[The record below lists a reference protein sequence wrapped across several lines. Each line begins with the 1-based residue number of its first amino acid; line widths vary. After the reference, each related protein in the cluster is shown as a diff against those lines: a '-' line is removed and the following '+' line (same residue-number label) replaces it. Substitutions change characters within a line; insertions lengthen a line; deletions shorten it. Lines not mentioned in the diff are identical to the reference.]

1 MSLHLPQPI
10 QPFRRVQVSDG
21 LLLTAEHW
29 KTAHNYHRD
38 RQNVLYQAL
47 NQPGIVWGLGVCVI
61 QPPREDVTAQYRDR
75 RWLQVQPGFAIDQ
88 DGNLIVVPEPMLFRI
103 APEAPQRG
111 SLTVYVTI
119 RYVDPDSL
127 QGIDHQRFVQETFC
141 LGQTVTPPLPS
152 EIELCRIRLQPGEVE
167 LTSAIDVLNPGA
179 NCLDLR
185 YRQQA
190 QSRSTHSVRVL
201 HATNQTP
208 QDTQTAENIAS
219 LLRSLNALYPAMQSQ
234 GVKPVTVSDGYLE
247 GDLLHIS
254 YSHFLR
260 LQASE
265 ITALRQFLE
274 TGAVVLVEASAQD
287 ANIGDLSRMQQQLQ
301 ASIAA
306 LPNLETMESVRQELS
321 SELAAVSTSLS
332 NQLRAM
338 CQPIYPVLEELGLER
353 SNGEV
358 NRAHFLR
365 SQPFLFAQ
373 FPIIR
378 GTTVQLFNWGGI
390 VLAVGGLS
398 DAWGCDEELTW
409 SRETIR
415 SAQELGINLLQLA
428 RQRRSLTQL
437 QNVNSRQSFL

>member
-1 MSLHLPQPI
+1 MSLRLPQAI
-10 QPFRRVQVSDG
+10 QPFQRVQVSDG

-47 NQPGIVWGLGVCVI
+47 NQPGIVWGLGVCTI
-61 QPPREDVTAQYRDR
+61 QPPSDEVTAQYRDR
-75 RWLQVQPGFAIDQ
+75 RWLQIQPGLAIDQ

-103 APEAPQRG
+103 APEALQRET
-111 SLTVYVTI
+111 LTVYVTI

-127 QGIDHQRFVQETFC
+127 QGIDDQRFVQETFC

-152 EIELCRIRLQPGEVE
+152 EIELCRIRLQSGDIE
-167 LTSAIDVLNPGA
+167 LSSAIDVLNPGV

-190 QSRSTHSVRVL
+190 QSRSLQSVRVL
-201 HATNQTP
+201 HATQT
-208 QDTQTAENIAS
+208 TENLAA
-219 LLRSLNALYPAMQSQ
+219 LLRSLNALYPALQSRGIQ
-234 GVKPVTVSDGYLE
+234 SVTLSDSFD
-247 GDLLHIS
+247 GDLLHID
-254 YSHFLR
+254 YAHFLR
-260 LQASE
+260 LQVAE
-265 ITALRQFLE
+265 MTALRQFLE
-274 TGAVVLVEASAQD
+274 TGAVILIEASDED
-287 ANIGDLSRMQQQLQ
+287 ANIADLSRMQQQLQ

-306 LPNLETMESVRQELS
+306 LPNLETIESVRQELTI
-321 SELAAVSTSLS
+321 ELNAVSASL
-332 NQLRAM
+332 NDQLRDI
-338 CQPIYPVLEELGLER
+338 CQPIYPVLEQFGIKI

-358 NRAHFLR
+358 DRDHVLR
-365 SQPFLFAQ
+365 SHPFLFAQ

-378 GTTVQLFNWGGI
+378 GTIVQLLNWGGI

-415 SAQELGINLLQLA
+415 SAQELGINLLQFA
-428 RQRRSLTQL
+428 RSRRTLTQL
-437 QNVNSRQSFL
+437 QIANRQSFS